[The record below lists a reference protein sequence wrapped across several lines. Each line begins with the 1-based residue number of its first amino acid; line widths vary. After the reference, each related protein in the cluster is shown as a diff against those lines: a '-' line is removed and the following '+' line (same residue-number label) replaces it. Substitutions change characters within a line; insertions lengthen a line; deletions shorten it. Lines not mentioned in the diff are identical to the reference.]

1 MNTLFS
7 SSVIEVVINYSQ
19 KGILRYKFYNN
30 RISMQKS
37 TIALS
42 VETKNRLKSQGAK
55 DQSYDE
61 LINVILDI
69 QEHGVNQ

>member
-1 MNTLFS
+1 
-7 SSVIEVVINYSQ
+7 
-19 KGILRYKFYNN
+19 
-30 RISMQKS
+30 MQKS

>member
-1 MNTLFS
+1 L
-7 SSVIEVVINYSQ
+7 
-19 KGILRYKFYNN
+19 GILCYKFYSG
-30 RISMQKS
+30 RFTMQKS

-42 VETKNRLKSQGAK
+42 VETKDRLKAQGVK

-69 QEHGVNQ
+69 QEYGVNQ